1 MEIEEGEYYSLMNR
15 ENLKGGEKNHRS
27 ENPWKAPPP
36 PPSSLPPGGGG
47 DSVLCLHSFTRRSRR
62 FLNFSFSSLPRP
74 PFGK

>member
-36 PPSSLPPGGGG
+36 PPSSLPPGGRG
-47 DSVLCLHSFTRRSRR
+47 DSV
-62 FLNFSFSSLPRP
+62 P
-74 PFGK
+74 PPASPLSPGAVGVS